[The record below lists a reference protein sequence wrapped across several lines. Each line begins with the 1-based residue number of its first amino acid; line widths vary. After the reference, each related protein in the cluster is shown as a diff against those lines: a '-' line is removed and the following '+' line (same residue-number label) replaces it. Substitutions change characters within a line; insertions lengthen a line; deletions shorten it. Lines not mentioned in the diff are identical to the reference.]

1 MSAIG
6 SIYNK
11 MFSLLILLPKRS
23 ATLLLLLATFI
34 ANATT
39 LAAIIPAIAIQPLI
53 RFGWRCSCSTTSTT
67 TAFLQQPRN
76 TIISTAAHHYGRR
89 RVLNTDIDSIM
100 TTSSSSIREEAET
113 AESAIQ
119 LLQQQKR
126 TLRKQIRTRIKSS
139 YPPSDSETATKLIDR
154 SDLTFSRLFRLPQ
167 YQNAKSVGFFLSMP
181 SGEIQTRNAI
191 RRIAMKDGKE
201 LFVPRVGLDFE
212 KCDMDLIRCDTRMST
227 GDDGDA
233 ASSAGDNGSEDGEDD
248 ELFYDSWP
256 RNKWGIPEAP
266 ASTSGEDVAQPGDI
280 DLLLV
285 PGLAFDTHGHRL
297 GQGKGYYDRFIARM
311 RNGNDDGLAGSGDKK
326 KKPFLIGVCLEEQFL
341 EEVPHGIDFGGGGGG
356 GDGGI
361 IPVSDHD
368 YIMDMVLTPSRTLD
382 VPNA

>member
-1 MSAIG
+1 
-6 SIYNK
+6 
-11 MFSLLILLPKRS
+11 
-23 ATLLLLLATFI
+23 
-34 ANATT
+34 
-39 LAAIIPAIAIQPLI
+39 
-53 RFGWRCSCSTTSTT
+53 
-67 TAFLQQPRN
+67 
-76 TIISTAAHHYGRR
+76 
-89 RVLNTDIDSIM
+89 
-100 TTSSSSIREEAET
+100 
-113 AESAIQ
+113 
-119 LLQQQKR
+119 
-126 TLRKQIRTRIKSS
+126 
-139 YPPSDSETATKLIDR
+139 
-154 SDLTFSRLFRLPQ
+154 
-167 YQNAKSVGFFLSMP
+167 MP